1 MKLRMLLLAIVCL
14 TFTPASAEDNCTSSE
29 ADVPGD
35 IKAIFDKPLYQKGI
49 WGLRV
54 VDVETG
60 EGLMDLRPNCRF
72 FIGSVRKN
80 FIVGELLNEISPA
93 YRYNT
98 PVYRQG
104 DVDRTGTLQGN
115 LVLVAS
121 GDLTMGGRSNSDGSI
136 AYSTFD
142 HNEANSLGNAILTRP
157 DPLAGSAVARRCGRG
172 LVVWPPPRP
181 VRP

>member
-1 MKLRMLLLAIVCL
+1 MEDGHIRPSRDLNIRLVTRRKMKLRMLLLAIVCL

-80 FIVGELLNEISPA
+80 FIVG
-93 YRYNT
+93 
-98 PVYRQG
+98 
-104 DVDRTGTLQGN
+104 
-115 LVLVAS
+115 
-121 GDLTMGGRSNSDGSI
+121 
-136 AYSTFD
+136 
-142 HNEANSLGNAILTRP
+142 
-157 DPLAGSAVARRCGRG
+157 
-172 LVVWPPPRP
+172 
-181 VRP
+181 